1 MMTETITNPASQ
13 RQICAFILN
22 GHCFGIDVQYVQEV
36 FRFQK
41 STPVPMTPPL
51 VTGLLNLRGQI
62 VMAIDLRMRLGMPER
77 TTDQLPTNV
86 VVRTGDGVLSFLVDD
101 LFDIMTLPNDN
112 LEAIPETLT
121 GIEREFVTGCYKLQ
135 NRLLLMLDTIL
146 VADISDILR
155 DAINAP
161 DSS

>member
-1 MMTETITNPASQ
+1 
-13 RQICAFILN
+13 
-22 GHCFGIDVQYVQEV
+22 
-36 FRFQK
+36 
-41 STPVPMTPPL
+41 
-51 VTGLLNLRGQI
+51 
-62 VMAIDLRMRLGMPER
+62 MPER

-101 LFDIMTLPNDN
+101 LFDIMTLPNDE
-112 LEAIPETLT
+112 LDAVPETLT